1 MENVEKLTKNY
12 RFGLNNLESLDKI
25 EVFSNSTMF
34 SIRSSLQCSKRLF
47 SSSTLRPSYIGSSPI
62 FLPSEVKVEL
72 IDREEPIIIRK
83 GRSVLNMTKAAKVT
97 GPKGEL
103 SLNVPDFLTFIK
115 NSEKLSLKIENE
127 DDKQQKAL
135 WGTTRAVLNNH
146 VTGVTEGHLAMLRLV
161 GTGYRAQIEDRPNGE
176 KFVAMKVGA
185 SITQG
190 LIVPEGLTVSSP
202 VPTRV
207 IIEGIDKQKVKLF
220 AAKLRDFHPPEP
232 YKGKGVYVDDETI
245 KIKDKKIK

>member
-1 MENVEKLTKNY
+1 
-12 RFGLNNLESLDKI
+12 
-25 EVFSNSTMF
+25 
-34 SIRSSLQCSKRLF
+34 
-47 SSSTLRPSYIGSSPI
+47 
-62 FLPSEVKVEL
+62 
-72 IDREEPIIIRK
+72 
-83 GRSVLNMTKAAKVT
+83 MTKSAKVS

-103 SLNVPDFLTFIK
+103 RLNIPDFLTFVK
-115 NSEKLSLKIENE
+115 NNEKLSLKIVDES
-127 DDKQQKAL
+127 DKQQKAL

-146 VTGVTEGHLAMLRLV
+146 VTGVSEGHLAMLRLV
-161 GTGYRAQIEDRPNGE
+161 GTGYRAQIEDRPDGS

-190 LIVPEGLTVSSP
+190 LTVPQGITVSSP

-207 IIEGIDKQKVKLF
+207 IIEGIDKQQVKLF
-220 AAKLRDFHPPEP
+220 AAKLRAFHPPEP

>member
-1 MENVEKLTKNY
+1 
-12 RFGLNNLESLDKI
+12 
-25 EVFSNSTMF
+25 MF
-34 SIRSSLQCSKRLF
+34 TIRSSLQCSRRLF
-47 SSSTLRPSYIGSSPI
+47 SASALRPSYIGSAPI
-62 FLPSEVKVEL
+62 FLPSEVQIDFSEL
-72 IDREEPIIIRK
+72 DEPIVIRK
-83 GRSVLNMTKAAKVT
+83 GRSVLNMTKSAKVS

-103 SLNVPDFLTFIK
+103 RLNIPDFLTFVK
-115 NSEKLSLKIENE
+115 NNEKLSLKIVDES
-127 DDKQQKAL
+127 DKQQKAL

-146 VTGVTEGHLAMLRLV
+146 VTGVSEGHLAMLRLV
-161 GTGYRAQIEDRPNGE
+161 GTGYRAQIEDRPDGS

-190 LIVPEGLTVSSP
+190 LTVPQGITVSSP

-207 IIEGIDKQKVKLF
+207 IIEGIDKQQVKLF
-220 AAKLRDFHPPEP
+220 AAKLRAFHPPEP